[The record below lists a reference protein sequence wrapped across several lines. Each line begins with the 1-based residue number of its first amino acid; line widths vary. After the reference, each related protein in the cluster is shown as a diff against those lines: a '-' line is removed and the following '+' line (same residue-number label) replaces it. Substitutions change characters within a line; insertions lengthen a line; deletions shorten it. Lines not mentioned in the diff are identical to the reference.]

1 MEQRDKAQTALAMV
15 FPGPGRRDDDRFA
28 AEVWAAVA
36 GGLGGR
42 LFEILRSQQS
52 LAYTVVASSWQRRGA
67 GALLAYVATSPERE
81 EQARDGLHRELQRF
95 ATESVSDD
103 ELSRAVN
110 YLAGQREIA
119 RQTSSAVMDEILDAW
134 FSGSGLAEL
143 VDPWHR
149 YHSVTVD
156 DVSAVC
162 HRALAGGRCAE
173 GIVRGRTAEGT
184 PAR

>member
-1 MEQRDKAQTALAMV
+1 M
-15 FPGPGRRDDDRFA
+15 
-28 AEVWAAVA
+28 A

-81 EQARDGLHRELQRF
+81 EEARDGLLRELQRF
-95 ATESVSDD
+95 AAEPVSED

-134 FSGSGLAEL
+134 FSGDGLADL

-149 YHSVTVD
+149 YRSVTVD
-156 DVSAVC
+156 DVSALC
-162 HRALAGGRCAE
+162 HRALAGGRCA
-173 GIVRGRTAEGT
+173 GGVVRGRAVSR
-184 PAR
+184 AAVR